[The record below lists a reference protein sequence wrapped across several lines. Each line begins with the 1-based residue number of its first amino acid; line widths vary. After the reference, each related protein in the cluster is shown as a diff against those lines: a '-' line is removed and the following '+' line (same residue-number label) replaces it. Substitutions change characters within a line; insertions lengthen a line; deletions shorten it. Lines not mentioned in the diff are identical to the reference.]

1 MEPKVKQLLSDMLIT
16 EMLITPETRRRLLE
30 TLLENERGKS
40 HTLYGDGYA
49 ANVSDDY
56 YRILSVIAQDNKIK
70 AIKLLRD
77 YCVTKRLGLKASKDM
92 VEQIMREGIV
102 QPNYVPENG

>member
-40 HTLYGDGYA
+40 HTLYGENSSA
-49 ANVSDDY
+49 TISDDY

-92 VEQIMREGIV
+92 VEQIMSETGV
-102 QPNYVPENG
+102 KPNYNPPII